1 MVKDGIQPLLPDVD
15 AGQYLIDWLMEIGP
29 TLPAGMGSGVL
40 TFSEIATWQQLVG
53 LELQPWEVRALRR
66 LSEDYLAESNAAT
79 DPRRPP
85 PYGDRQRNPSIDRQI
100 DEALSTHL

>member
-1 MVKDGIQPLLPDVD
+1 MARDGIQPALPLVD
-15 AGQYLIDWLMEIGP
+15 GGQYLLDWLFEIGP

-53 LELQPWEVRALRR
+53 LDLQPWEVRALRR
-66 LSEDYLAESNAAT
+66 LSGEYLGETHAAT

-85 PYGDRQRNPSIDRQI
+85 PYGDRQRNPSIDRQV
-100 DEALSTHL
+100 DEAL